1 MRLVV
6 GLRQHWM
13 EQGIHVAGLT
23 VEYSEEREREY
34 LKERRREKKRR
45 RKEEKKR
52 RREEEKKRRREEEKK
67 RRRVHEYGLPEI
79 HPNCFWDV
87 GTQHRRNQN
96 SVATKTYTSLP
107 SSNATD
113 N

>member
-23 VEYSEEREREY
+23 VEYSEERERERVF
-34 LKERRREKKRR
+34 KRKK
-45 RKEEKKR
+45 K
-52 RREEEKKRRREEEKK
+52 REEEKK